1 MALDLVANSE
11 NVLTGMFLARAI
23 YGAEYIDSAFWAG
36 GDNDAEKADDYRGYV
51 ESQGN
56 WKVLDESDFAS
67 FNDRGGEAGFTRNGL
82 YDAKVYGPGSSSYD
96 AQGLLSVKDGG
107 TLVLTFRGTDG
118 KDPAVENGQAFT
130 GAGLSSHYKAFRPLI
145 NAAYQYLQ
153 DHPGITDVVVSGHSL
168 GGALADVFALTDAAR
183 FRELRPD
190 GLSIVSVASSG
201 IPKDLPF
208 YLGGID
214 QDAATLVDKVIVDV
228 FGVEFVTQEIR
239 KLHLPDDYISISNTE
254 DRAHFADDF
263 PDIPED
269 FGLVPIITLKD
280 NLQFGGE
287 TLFRVPNIDNSDVQY
302 YPVFSH
308 PIDFRGMGAQHNSS
322 LLWANLQGLLS
333 DGLIEFYDGQD
344 LTAGITD
351 YNRVPDYNGKPVALF
366 FGYLQLNNPN
376 IINDRGTRAL
386 TGRDGGDY
394 ILGLDGS
401 DTMDGGGGA
410 DLLSG
415 GKGNDRIQGG
425 NGVDVL
431 SGGLGGDVLKG
442 GGASD
447 TFHYGAVRESL
458 AGGDADEVH
467 GFETASDLID
477 VSNIDA
483 EAGRAK
489 NQSFDIIGSGG
500 FNDEGQ
506 VRVIQIGDDTLLL
519 FNTKGSGGAEMEIL
533 LRNVNAASI
542 DAGNFIL

>member
-96 AQGLLSVKDGG
+96 AQGLLAVKDGD

-130 GAGLSSHYKAFRPLI
+130 GDGLSSHYKAFRPLI

-208 YLGGID
+208 YLRGID
-214 QDAATLVDKVIVDV
+214 QDTATLVDKVIVDI

-269 FGLVPIITLKD
+269 FGLIPIIALKD
-280 NLQFGGE
+280 NLQFGGD
-287 TLFRVPNIDNSDVQY
+287 TLFRVPNIGNSDVQY
-302 YPVFSH
+302 YPILDH
-308 PIDFRGMGAQHNSS
+308 PFDFRGMGGQHNSS
-322 LLWANLQGLLS
+322 LLWANLQGLLT
-333 DGLIEFYDGQD
+333 DGLIEFYDGQN

-366 FGYLQLNNPN
+366 FGYLQLNNAN
-376 IINDRGTRAL
+376 IINDRGARAL
-386 TGRDGGDY
+386 TGRDGDDY

-447 TFHYGAVRESL
+447 TFHYGAVRESM

-467 GFETASDLID
+467 GFDAASDLID

-483 EAGRAK
+483 EVGRAK